1 MKRRTVGELEE
12 ACRELGLRVT
22 RQRRAILEI
31 LARRHDHPTA
41 DQVYEN
47 ARGALPDLSR
57 TTVYRALDTLVEAG
71 VARSVC
77 HPGVAVRFEAMT
89 DVRHHH
95 LVCVRCNCLVD
106 LVAPWLD
113 DIRLP
118 GTLQRGFK
126 VDDYTVQIWGTCSDC
141 SRKEKTTR
149 RRSVRSAKPEAG
161 SMSLRRKRIH
171 GS

>member
-1 MKRRTVGELEE
+1 LGELEE

-47 ARGALPDLSR
+47 ARVALPDLSR

-95 LVCVRCNCLVD
+95 LVCLRCNCLVD
-106 LVAPWLD
+106 LVAPCLD
-113 DIRLP
+113 DVRLP
-118 GTLQRGFK
+118 NTLRQGFR
-126 VDDYTVQIWGTCSDC
+126 VEDYTVQIRGVCSDC
-141 SRKEKTTR
+141 RRKEQKTR
-149 RRSVRSAKPEAG
+149 R
-161 SMSLRRKRIH
+161 
-171 GS
+171 